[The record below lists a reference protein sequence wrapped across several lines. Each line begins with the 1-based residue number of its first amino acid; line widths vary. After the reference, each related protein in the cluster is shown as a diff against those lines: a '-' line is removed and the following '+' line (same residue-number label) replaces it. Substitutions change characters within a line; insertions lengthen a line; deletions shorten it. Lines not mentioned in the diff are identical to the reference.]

1 MEENTMTI
9 REATNLWVNRDM
21 SAIPLSVVEKLAKCS
36 DYNDLMEI
44 TPPAINDR
52 VYVFDNGEYGEITNY
67 TTDDDGNGIYTII
80 LDNDEEITTTDTN
93 DFEVQRDEYFPMWGT
108 MWSFDD
114 NCDVRWLE
122 DNMQIMANCGF
133 RIYESEDYG
142 YIFGID
148 GAGYDFY
155 EAHWIPLYK
164 AIGLKWHDN
173 EEE

>member
-1 MEENTMTI
+1 MKIFFDTEFTGLHKNTELISIGLIAENGNM
-9 REATNLWVNRDM
+9 
-21 SAIPLSVVEKLAKCS
+21 
-36 DYNDLMEI
+36 
-44 TPPAINDR
+44 
-52 VYVFDNGEYGEITNY
+52 FYGEITNY
-67 TTDDDGNGIYTII
+67 TTDDDGNGIYTIR